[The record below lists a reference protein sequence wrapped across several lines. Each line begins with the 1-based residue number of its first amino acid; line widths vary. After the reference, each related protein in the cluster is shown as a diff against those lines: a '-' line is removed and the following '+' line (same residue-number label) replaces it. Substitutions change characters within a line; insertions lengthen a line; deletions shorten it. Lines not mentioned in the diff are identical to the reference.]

1 MLAKDCGLLKSSNEN
16 SGFMKEVVFL
26 DKLMYCYLLTYSM
39 EVLLEKLTESQLVKK
54 FPVFH
59 GTRKFITTF
68 KTDHHLSLSWT
79 RSVQSM
85 PPHPTFLNS
94 FLILSFHLR
103 LSLPSGLFP
112 SGFHTKT
119 LYASPL
125 PHKRYM
131 PSPFHSSRIDHRK
144 NIGWGV

>member
-26 DKLMYCYLLTYSM
+26 DKLIYCYLLTYSM

-68 KTDHHLSLSWT
+68 KTDHHLSLS
-79 RSVQSM
+79 
-85 PPHPTFLNS
+85 
-94 FLILSFHLR
+94 
-103 LSLPSGLFP
+103 
-112 SGFHTKT
+112 
-119 LYASPL
+119 
-125 PHKRYM
+125 
-131 PSPFHSSRIDHRK
+131 
-144 NIGWGV
+144 